1 MKTSIKNSFQKNKTK
16 KSDYNTPKKS
26 KTALKSS
33 LRNKKSLEKSV
44 KLFVSGK
51 TPNGYQFEDIGLQLA
66 DGDIEK
72 LTFEQLKKQQA
83 ELSKQVWTLDW

>member
-44 KLFVSGK
+44 KLF
-51 TPNGYQFEDIGLQLA
+51 
-66 DGDIEK
+66 
-72 LTFEQLKKQQA
+72 
-83 ELSKQVWTLDW
+83 SKIKNYLIKS